1 MTNLPINYHKF
12 EIQKDAIKRF
22 SENLPKPVE
31 LKSVD
36 EKSIHIFGS
45 SFLDHKVTGEEFN
58 SLVKALNKALED
70 NNEISKMLTKEFG
83 SIYNTFESLDKDYI
97 QGICAS
103 IATAKESAKQ
113 ALEASNQAKDSFE
126 EARSAQAKIEMTTKA
141 LRYTV
146 EKYQDR
152 FEEVDFTIRQQDS
165 SIATLSEFINSEI
178 AEQKQLRD
186 KIISGLEL
194 YQKQIAEQNRTVLE
208 LKDKITADVEAYET
222 KMSEQSKI
230 ILELKGKIA
239 SFIEHY
245 RAEIEEQNKKFAK
258 LNNKINSYAANYRAK
273 AEEQSRNIAE
283 LNRNIYSYAEYYNNK
298 IGEQDRYIDSCVEE
312 YRTKIAE
319 QSQSVT
325 ELNSKIDSYA
335 EKFEAQFDT
344 QNKTI
349 TELSK
354 FINFNLEQQRLLNN
368 KVASDIKAHQAQLE
382 EQNKTIAKLNN
393 KIKYAYLVS
402 AIAIAI
408 ACAHFFMK

>member
-36 EKSIHIFGS
+36 EKKYFWKFSYGS
-45 SFLDHKVTGEEFN
+45 HNVTGEEFN
-58 SLVKALNKALED
+58 ALVKALNKALED
-70 NNEISKMLTKEFG
+70 NNEVGKRLTKEFG
-83 SIYNTFESLDKDYI
+83 SIYNAFESLDKDYI

-146 EKYQDR
+146 EKYQER
-152 FEEVDFTIRQQDS
+152 FEKVDFTIRQQDS
-165 SIATLSEFINSEI
+165 SIETLSEFINSEI
-178 AEQKQLRD
+178 AQQKQLRD
-186 KIISGLEL
+186 KMISGLEL

-208 LKDKITADVEAYET
+208 LKDKI
-222 KMSEQSKI
+222 
-230 ILELKGKIA
+230 A

-245 RAEIEEQNKKFAK
+245 RAEIEEQ
-258 LNNKINSYAANYRAK
+258 
-273 AEEQSRNIAE
+273 SRSIAE
-283 LNRNIYSYAEYYNNK
+283 LDNKIDSYAKYFTAKTGEQNRNIV
-298 IGEQDRYIDSCVEE
+298 D
-312 YRTKIAE
+312 
-319 QSQSVT
+319 
-325 ELNSKIDSYA
+325 LNRKIDSYA

-344 QNKTI
+344 QSKTI
-349 TELSK
+349 TELSN
-354 FINFNLEQQRLLNN
+354 FINFKLEQQRVLNN
-368 KVASDIKAHQAQLE
+368 KVASDIEEHKAQLE
-382 EQNKTIAKLNN
+382 EQNKTIAKLTN
-393 KIKYAYLVS
+393 KIKYAYIVS

-408 ACAHFFMK
+408 ACAHFFIK

>member
-1 MTNLPINYHKF
+1 MSNLPINYHSF
-12 EIQKDAIKRF
+12 EINKNKIKQF
-22 SENLPKPVE
+22 SNTLPAPIE
-31 LKSVD
+31 LKSVS
-36 EKSIHIFGS
+36 ES
-45 SFLDHKVTGEEFN
+45 SFKFFDHRVTGAEFN
-58 SLVKALNKALED
+58 SAIEQVQKAFRDSNNVNKK
-70 NNEISKMLTKEFG
+70 IIKEF
-83 SIYNTFESLDKDYI
+83 SVIYDAFESLDKDYI
-97 QGICAS
+97 QGIKSSVAS
-103 IATAKESAKQ
+103 ADKSSKQ
-113 ALEASNQAKDSFE
+113 ALEACAKARVARE
-126 EARSAQAKIEMTTKA
+126 EIKKTQEVLIKNVKNLQGKIE
-141 LRYTV
+141 V
-146 EKYQDR
+146 
-152 FEEVDFTIRQQDS
+152 IDS
-165 SIATLSEFINSEI
+165 SLSKKDAAIEILSKFINSEI

-186 KIISGLEL
+186 KMTSTLDL
-194 YQKQIAEQNRTVLE
+194 YKSQIAEQNRTGLE
-208 LKDKITADVEAYET
+208 LKDKITANVEAYET
-222 KMSEQSKI
+222 KISEQSKI
-230 ILELKGKIA
+230 ILELKDKIA
-239 SFIEHY
+239 SFTEHY
-245 RAEIEEQNKKFAK
+245 RAEIEEQNKKFVK

-349 TELSK
+349 TELSN
-354 FINFNLEQQRLLNN
+354 FINFKLEQQRLLNN